1 MSPHRQHPY
10 MTDTER
16 LERRRQAA
24 NDFLAVLIMAAAIF
38 IPFYLWSM

>member
-10 MTDTER
+10 MTER
-16 LERRRQAA
+16 VERRRQAA
-24 NDFLAVLIMAAAIF
+24 NDFLAVLIMAMAIF